1 MIYSVDNTKPDFV
14 CFSAEN
20 SKKKSVEKVAAHWY
34 FASKTDERSKQE
46 TEDNRIVMMESRKA
60 LYTIKRKFGKN
71 AVLKGTIKLGDDDE

>member
-1 MIYSVDNTKPDFV
+1 M
-14 CFSAEN
+14 
-20 SKKKSVEKVAAHWY
+20 HWY

-46 TEDNRIVMMESRKA
+46 TEDNRIVMMASRKA